1 MPTAVLNAY
10 RQLTK
15 EDQSKVADYIFLLA
29 SKHKESDF
37 RKSFSEEDEA
47 IFKHFTGRLSS
58 DFDAE
63 KAIAEN
69 KMEKYGV
76 QL

>member
-15 EDQSKVADYIFLLA
+15 EDQQKVSDYIFSLVAKYPSTNALKQF
-29 SKHKESDF
+29 SK
-37 RKSFSEEDEA
+37 EDEET
-47 IFKHFTGRLSS
+47 FDYFTGSLSK

-63 KAIAEN
+63 KAIQEN
-69 KMEKYGV
+69 KAEKYKA
-76 QL
+76 